1 MKHHIIVT
9 IQILQKHYPTLA
21 LKEFTGGDPFKT
33 LITTVLS
40 QRARDSMTIQ
50 VASRL
55 FREVGERPQDF
66 VPLSLSRLERLIYQ
80 SGTYRQKAKHIQAIV
95 DILMSQ
101 YHGEVPHTLHQL
113 LALPGVGRKTANIV
127 LNNCF
132 QKAAIAVDTHVHR
145 ISNRLGWIK
154 TTTPEKTE
162 WALMKSIPKRY
173 WNVINHILVRH
184 GQEICK
190 PRHPE
195 CYHCPVQQYCDFYH
209 HIDHHKQ
216 KRKKRNEKY

>member
-1 MKHHIIVT
+1 MKQNIIVT

-21 LKEFTGGDPFKT
+21 LKEFTHGDPFKT

-40 QRARDSMTIQ
+40 QRARDPMTIQ
-50 VASRL
+50 VADRL

-66 VPLSLSRLERLIYQ
+66 IPLSLSRLEHLIYQ
-80 SGTYRQKAKHIQAIV
+80 SGTYTQKAKHIKSIV
-95 DILMSQ
+95 SILVGQ
-101 YHGEVPHTLHQL
+101 YKGKVPNTLDSL

-132 QKAAIAVDTHVHR
+132 NIPAIAVDTHVHR
-145 ISNRLGWIK
+145 ISNRLGWVK

-162 WALMKSIPKRY
+162 FALMQCIPKKY
-173 WNVINHILVRH
+173 WKVLNHILVRH

-190 PRHPE
+190 PIHPQ
-195 CYHCPVQQYCDFYH
+195 CDRCPVRQYCVFY
-209 HIDHHKQ
+209 KTTRT
-216 KRKKRNEKY
+216 KTKEK